1 MIQSMKWR
9 VLIWVAVG
17 AGVVAAAGLA
27 VDVAVA
33 GMDRASG
40 LAGVLVGF
48 CELGALVLGV
58 AAWAAER
65 RAVGGQEG
73 PTAPAGGTGGT
84 GEAGEAGGSG
94 ERPAVRGEDRGPE
107 GGRYVVNADKIDRA
121 QFGDGNTQHNG

>member
-73 PTAPAGGTGGT
+73 PTAPRRRHG
-84 GEAGEAGGSG
+84 
-94 ERPAVRGEDRGPE
+94 R
-107 GGRYVVNADKIDRA
+107 GGRERRA
-121 QFGDGNTQHNG
+121 ACGAG